1 MRRGNGKPAHA
12 CRGGYRGGRFSKVSH
27 FEPFLAIS
35 LPGGRVGTHLLQG
48 NQRSGRGV
56 DGAMGG
62 CHWGVRWYTRSRY
75 SRIPSCRRG
84 TMPRD
89 FGRLI
94 IEKLII
100 HDVPSRRVGVSGNQ
114 PDLSEIESPL
124 DATVSNYIRNKL
136 VGTLV
141 NNSFPVVFDESVGS
155 QVPALVF
162 DNLRNQNQDF
172 VQMSQQLATYLYNSQ
187 NGNNPDGLLA
197 VVQTSIEQVRCLA
210 ILKLEREAGT
220 RVQLTRLNGKQTF
233 DLQHLRDLMLTDKT
247 RVFKVGLF
255 IQEGITLES
264 IEGFVSDNQSG
275 QWYKADIADFF
286 LRKFL
291 GCKLREEPEVVTK
304 NFLDNTEKWINTT
317 IMDPEKKAKYTIAM
331 VAELQKNLTI
341 VNPTLFAN
349 QSLEPVDQQPYLHYL
364 ERNDIPITDFLKNNN
379 LVAPRLKRVQMDL
392 ECDISILGN
401 PEVFE
406 KKVQMEPQDN
416 GETQITIVDRV
427 KHMKGRG

>member
-1 MRRGNGKPAHA
+1 
-12 CRGGYRGGRFSKVSH
+12 
-27 FEPFLAIS
+27 
-35 LPGGRVGTHLLQG
+35 
-48 NQRSGRGV
+48 
-56 DGAMGG
+56 
-62 CHWGVRWYTRSRY
+62 
-75 SRIPSCRRG
+75 
-84 TMPRD
+84 MPRD

-100 HDVPSRRVGVSGNQ
+100 HDVPSRRVGVSGSQ
-114 PDLSEIESPL
+114 PDLSEIESPM

-155 QVPALVF
+155 QVPGLVF
-162 DNLRNQNQDF
+162 DNLRNHNQDF

-197 VVQTSIEQVRCLA
+197 VVQTSIERIRSLA

-220 RVQLTRLNGKQTF
+220 RVQPTRLNGKQTF
-233 DLQHLRDLMLTDKT
+233 DLQHLKDLMLTDKT

-255 IQEGITLES
+255 IQEGVTLAS

-291 GCKLREEPEVVTK
+291 GCRLREEPEVVTK
-304 NFLDNTEKWINTT
+304 NFLDNTEKWINVAV
-317 IMDPEKKAKYTIAM
+317 IDPEKKAKYTIAM
-331 VAELQKNLTI
+331 VAELQKNLTV

-349 QSLEPVDQQPYLHYL
+349 QSLEPADQQPYLHYL
-364 ERNDIPITDFLKNNN
+364 EENDIPITDFLKNNN
-379 LVAPRLKRVQMDL
+379 LVAPRLRRVQMDL

-406 KKVQMEPQDN
+406 KKVQMKPQDN

-427 KHMKGRG
+427 KQMKGRG